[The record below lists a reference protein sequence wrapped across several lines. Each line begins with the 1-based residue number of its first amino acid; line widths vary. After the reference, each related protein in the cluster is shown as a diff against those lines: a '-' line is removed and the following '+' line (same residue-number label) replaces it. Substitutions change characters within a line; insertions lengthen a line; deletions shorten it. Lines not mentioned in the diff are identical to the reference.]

1 MGAAAT
7 DRLAM
12 LDAASDSIRLWSP
25 LLIPG
30 LLQTTLYALAA
41 IRSRTPSLPDEEA
54 GRRMQHRLR
63 RSESFLANFGA
74 AGPSDAHAW
83 FIMGEAAL
91 TQSVTNADFHAH
103 QLRHLLEIIDAFP
116 RIRVRVLPD
125 DASTAGTMEPFSI
138 HALAD
143 GPRVGH
149 LETIVG
155 GWYTT
160 RSEDVTRLYSAF
172 GLLGKHALEPDETRR
187 VIQACLTECR
197 ASAGT
202 ARRSSSPA
210 TATPTIACS
219 SPGPA
224 ELPPSP

>member
-1 MGAAAT
+1 
-7 DRLAM
+7 M
-12 LDAASDSIRLWSP
+12 LDAASESIRLWSP

-30 LLQTTLYALAA
+30 LLQTTLYSLAA

-54 GRRMQHRLR
+54 GRRMQTRLR
-63 RSESFLANFGA
+63 RSERFLERLATLS
-74 AGPSDAHAW
+74 GPDGPHAW

-103 QLRHLLEIIDAFP
+103 QLEHLLHIIDTHP

-125 DASTAGTMEPFSI
+125 DASTAGSMEPFSI

-149 LETIVG
+149 LESIVG

-160 RSEDVTRLYSAF
+160 RSEDITRLYSAF
-172 GLLGKHALEPDETRR
+172 SVLGKWALEPNETRR
-187 VIQACLTECR
+187 VIEACLIECR
-197 ASAGT
+197 ATGGT
-202 ARRSSSPA
+202 EPSTSSRP

-219 SPGPA
+219 SPAPR
-224 ELPPSP
+224 ELPPSQ